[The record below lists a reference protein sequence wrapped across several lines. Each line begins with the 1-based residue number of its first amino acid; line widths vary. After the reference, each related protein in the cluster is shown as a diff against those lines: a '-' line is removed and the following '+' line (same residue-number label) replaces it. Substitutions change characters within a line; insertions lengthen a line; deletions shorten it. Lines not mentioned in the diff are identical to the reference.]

1 MFYHGILIMFC
12 SISAAVDAMDISP
25 LRSVEES
32 RNSGNSWFD
41 RFDPFD
47 EVNSHVSAGTPSS
60 HSSLTED
67 KNELMTHSVPTAQG
81 FQNKVFVPQMLTE
94 EERTIMTQNWD
105 KNNNMLNIL
114 YEDSRKLMTL
124 LGIAEDGVNSFLEG
138 NYNKITEQKFKEIL
152 NFLER
157 CHGYLKTLKQIRLFE
172 LAEFNAKGS
181 SYEILKTLIEKLPE
195 QVKLLQDIT
204 PEHAPLIMR
213 IVYKEYSKNIENE
226 INTKIS
232 DYKSLYNQSNI
243 EGQLTING
251 TIEFLHYMI
260 QFMYKNE
267 FISK

>member
-12 SISAAVDAMDISP
+12 SVSAAVDAMNISP

-32 RNSGNSWFD
+32 VNSGNSWF
-41 RFDPFD
+41 
-47 EVNSHVSAGTPSS
+47 VNSHVSAGTPSS

-94 EERTIMTQNWD
+94 EEH
-105 KNNNMLNIL
+105 MLNIL

-195 QVKLLQDIT
+195 QRV
-204 PEHAPLIMR
+204 
-213 IVYKEYSKNIENE
+213 N
-226 INTKIS
+226 
-232 DYKSLYNQSNI
+232 
-243 EGQLTING
+243 
-251 TIEFLHYMI
+251 
-260 QFMYKNE
+260 
-267 FISK
+267 

>member
-47 EVNSHVSAGTPSS
+47 EVNSQVSAGTPSS

-67 KNELMTHSVPTAQG
+67 KNEMTHSVPTTQG

-114 YEDSRKLMTL
+114 YEDSWKLTTL

-138 NYNKITEQKFKEIL
+138 NYNKIMEQKFKEIL

-157 CHGYLKTLKQIRLFE
+157 CQGYLKTLKQIRLFE

-195 QVKLLQDIT
+195 QRV
-204 PEHAPLIMR
+204 
-213 IVYKEYSKNIENE
+213 N
-226 INTKIS
+226 
-232 DYKSLYNQSNI
+232 
-243 EGQLTING
+243 
-251 TIEFLHYMI
+251 
-260 QFMYKNE
+260 
-267 FISK
+267 